1 MIPPVAALDSRTRR
15 TLVMMRIRCPG
26 ILLRGL
32 LFLSIVLTWPFAPAL
47 AEADGTLAGRVFDA
61 GTGEAIEGATVV
73 LDFPEPDDD
82 SVPPQ
87 LVAVSGPAGDYEFDE
102 PIPPGTY
109 GLSFVKSGYRP
120 AVVPDLRFGSGEEK
134 IVDFPMERAVA
145 STPGGGEVLDLE
157 AYEVSIAQV
166 GEMMNNLE
174 LRLESDKMMNL
185 LSAEDLSRFAASDV
199 ADALK
204 RVAGVNVVEG
214 QFAIIRGLEDR
225 YSSTLYNGA
234 PIPSPDPE
242 RQSVQLDLFPSEV
255 VSNVEIDK
263 NFLARSPSNSSG
275 GSINIITHDYPEEW
289 TYKLSLGSGFED
301 RALDQFIRYDKRSPV
316 GVSEGPSDVIES
328 DISAMLGGRKEWL
341 KREFRFKFVVSNE
354 IDFKTL
360 NGFQFRQEPI
370 RPRNIVRNGEVVRT
384 LTSGG
389 LSLGLLNRPGAKFD
403 LDQSTRQDQ
412 FRIHVGAGVDLD
424 ERGDHRIDG
433 SYFHTK
439 ADDETVQNRDNGH
452 VPGFDYARLLADP
465 DPIPN
470 AYEREVGQTWLFD
483 WRPDDRDVSDGRQ
496 TYYAPVYERRTFDRK
511 RTLDVYQLNG
521 VHDLGQWVDGLGLHW
536 IANYAETSQDETTY
550 VTRFFFDAFDPSFRP
565 SAIPNRPDDYPSGG
579 IYGTRDDLV
588 YGSNEIEENQ
598 YFARISLDYEV
609 DLLRNLAAELRGGF
623 WFEQANR
630 DVESDF
636 VVTTTGDP
644 TQPGVRTFSGGP
656 STDYSVTGSTPIE
669 MGRRV
674 FLGAQLDDERR
685 KQKSDTKREI
695 TAYDGE
701 LKLIAFEDVDVIAGL
716 RIENLRIETRNDPF
730 TGFCGNQPVQ
740 PDGTCPQGD
749 PRIVEDIYPSRFLYI
764 DRLDNP
770 DPAVDGV
777 SAPPGT
783 IFNDEIIGFTVPID
797 PVTGYVDCRTRDC
810 IDPQL
815 RGEINHTFF
824 LPSVSTAYRPFDGWV
839 FRFGYSQTVARPS
852 FRELGYYTSIESG
865 SDEFIVGNPQLT
877 TSDVESFDGRVEWAW
892 GDFGDLLAASVF
904 YKTIEDPIE
913 SILLRD
919 PSNADCTG
927 VCQFRT
933 FLNTPSDADLIG
945 MEIEGR
951 RTFDFVEP
959 YIGSRFFRGFF
970 EAISIGGNF
979 TYIDAEVDR
988 NDATMARFSQ
998 YFGITDADRAAG
1010 LEAFSGYKSK
1020 RRLFGQPEW
1029 IANADFTFDHE
1040 AWGTKLTLSV
1050 FAISEVLDA
1059 VGSVDLGNNGIENV
1073 TLDRYLDKFYQLDL
1087 VASQDF
1093 ELPRVPG
1100 LFTFRVSVKN
1110 LTDSTRKVIYDQE
1123 QTIDDYPERSFKI
1136 GRDYSFSLGY
1146 VITY

>member
-1 MIPPVAALDSRTRR
+1 VAAD
-15 TLVMMRIRCPG
+15 
-26 ILLRGL
+26 
-32 LFLSIVLTWPFAPAL
+32 A
-47 AEADGTLAGRVFDA
+47 GTLSGRVFDA
-61 GTGEAIEGATVV
+61 ATGEPIEGATVV
-73 LDFPEPDDD
+73 LDFPEPEDG
-82 SVPPQ
+82 SIPPQ
-87 LVAVSGPAGDYEFDE
+87 LVALSGPAGDYEFDE
-102 PIPPGTY
+102 SIAPGVY

-120 AVVPDLRFGSGEEK
+120 AVVPDLRIGPGEEK
-134 IVDFPMERAVA
+134 VVDFPMDRALA

-255 VSNVEIDK
+255 VTNIEIDK
-263 NFLARSPSNSSG
+263 TFLARSPSNSAG
-275 GSINIITHDYPEEW
+275 GGINIVTHDYPEEW
-289 TYKLSLGSGFED
+289 TFKLSLGTGFEE
-301 RALDQFIRYDKRSPV
+301 RALDQFIRYDRLSPV
-316 GVSEGPSDVIES
+316 GVNEGPSHVIES
-328 DISAMLGGRKEWL
+328 DVSAMLGGRKEWWN
-341 KREFRFKFVVSNE
+341 REFRFKFVASNE
-354 IDFKTL
+354 IDFKTQ

-370 RPRNIVRNGEVVRT
+370 RPRNVVRDGVVVAT

-389 LSLGLLNRPGAKFD
+389 LSKGVLDRPGAKFE
-403 LDQSTRQDQ
+403 LDQSTRQDSL
-412 FRIHVGAGVDLD
+412 RIHLGAGMDLD
-424 ERGDHRIDG
+424 EAGHHRVDG
-433 SYFHTK
+433 SFFHIE
-439 ADDETVQNRDNGH
+439 AADETVQNRDNGF
-452 VPGFDYARLLADP
+452 VPGFDYSQLLAASDP
-465 DPIPN
+465 LPN
-470 AYEREVGQTWLFD
+470 TYERFVAKTWLFD
-483 WRPDDRDVSDGRQ
+483 WRPDDRDLSDGRQ
-496 TYYAPVYERRTFDRK
+496 AFYAPVYERRTFDRE

-521 VHDLGQWVDGLGLHW
+521 VHELDQWVEGLELGW
-536 IANYAETSQDETTY
+536 IANYSESSQDETTY
-550 VTRFFFDAFDPSFRP
+550 VARFFFDAEDPLFRP
-565 SAIPNRPDDYPSGG
+565 ATIPNQPSDYPGG
-579 IYGTRDDLV
+579 GLFGTRDDLV
-588 YGSNEIEENQ
+588 FGSNDIEENQ
-598 YFARISLDYEV
+598 YFARLTLDYEFDV
-609 DLLRNLAAELRGGF
+609 AQDLAAELRGGF

-630 DVESDF
+630 EVKSDF

-656 STDYSVTGSTPIE
+656 STDYSVTGANPLE

-674 FLGAQLDDERR
+674 FRGAQLDDDRPE
-685 KQKSDTKREI
+685 QTSDTKREI
-695 TAYDGE
+695 TAYDAE
-701 LKLIAFEDVDVIAGL
+701 VKLTAFEDVDVIAGV
-716 RIENLRIETRNDPF
+716 RIENLRIETQNDPF
-730 TGFCGNQPVQ
+730 TGFCGNQPVN
-740 PDGTCPQGD
+740 PDGTCPQND
-749 PRIVEDIYPSRFLYI
+749 PRVVEDIYPSRFLYI

-770 DPAVDGV
+770 DPDVDGV

-783 IFNDEIIGFTVPID
+783 IFNDEIIGFKVPID
-797 PVTGYVDCRTRDC
+797 PETGYVDCRTRDC

-815 RGEINHTFF
+815 RGEINDTFF
-824 LPSVSTAYRPFDGWV
+824 LPAISAAYRPFEGWAL
-839 FRFGYSQTVARPS
+839 RFGYSQTVARPS

-877 TSDVESFDGRVEWAW
+877 TSDVESIDGRVEWTW

-904 YKTIEDPIE
+904 YKTIDDPIE

-927 VCQFRT
+927 VCQYRT
-933 FLNTPSDADLIG
+933 FLNTPSEAELIG
-945 MEIEGR
+945 MELEGR

-959 YIGSRFFRGFF
+959 YVGMPFFRGFF

-979 TYIDAEVDR
+979 TYIDAEVQR
-988 NDATMARFSQ
+988 NDATLARFSQ

-1010 LEAFSGYKSK
+1010 LEAFTGYKSK

-1029 IANADFTFDHE
+1029 IANADFSFDHE
-1040 AWGTKLTLSV
+1040 EWGTKLTLSV

-1059 VGSVDLGNNGIENV
+1059 VGSVELGNNGIENV

-1123 QTIDDYPERSFKI
+1123 QTINDYAERSIKI
-1136 GRDYSFSLGY
+1136 GRDYSFSVGY